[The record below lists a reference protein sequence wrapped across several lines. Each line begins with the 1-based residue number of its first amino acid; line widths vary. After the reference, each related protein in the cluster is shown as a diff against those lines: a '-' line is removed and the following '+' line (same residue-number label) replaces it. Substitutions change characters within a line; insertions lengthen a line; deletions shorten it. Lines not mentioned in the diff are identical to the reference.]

1 MKQTEVFLWY
11 LKRIR
16 FTFSKMVTE
25 MDEIVCDAVIDCEK
39 GSITNEQLNIIR
51 GMADYLE
58 RATIE
63 EENKL

>member
-1 MKQTEVFLWY
+1 MKQTEEFMQY
-11 LKRIR
+11 LKRIG
-16 FTFSKMVTE
+16 FTFTKMITE

-58 RATIE
+58 RATSE